1 MGQAGHVRLA
11 DFIVANIEPILGEWE
26 SFARALSPG
35 FAMSVVELRDHAES
49 ILRVAARDMVS
60 AQSGREQ
67 SQKSKGLGGGG
78 VESEHLDEASELHA
92 VGRLGSGFNLIEV
105 VSEYRALRAS
115 VLHLWRE
122 AVDHANAQDLED
134 LTRFNE
140 SIDQSLAEA
149 VRTYT
154 TRVDE
159 SREMFLATLGH
170 DLRAPLNALL
180 LSGEVLERS
189 GQLDQENTQIASR
202 MKVFGRTMITMVHDL
217 LDFTRTRLGGGIP
230 LSVAPADLATV
241 CRDVLVEFQ
250 VANPQRAFSFTADG
264 DLSGEWDAPR
274 LRQVLSNL
282 IANALEHGDDTGVI
296 ELAAGSSGP
305 DVVLKVT
312 SRGREIP
319 ESALPTLF
327 DPFVRGATMTPP
339 SGARQGVGLGL
350 FISRAIVTAHG
361 GTIAAASSE
370 SEGTVFSVH
379 LPRRAAAGGAKT
391 PN

>member
-1 MGQAGHVRLA
+1 MRLA

-35 FAMSVVELRDHAES
+35 SAMSVVELRDHAES
-49 ILRVAARDMVS
+49 ILRVTARDMVS
-60 AQSGREQ
+60 AQSLREQ
-67 SQKSKGLGGGG
+67 SDKSKGLGGGG
-78 VESEHLDEASELHA
+78 AESDRLDEASELHA
-92 VGRLGSGFNLIEV
+92 LGRLGSGFNLLEV

-115 VLHLWRE
+115 VLHHWRQ
-122 AVDHANAQDLED
+122 AVDHANAQDLAD

-149 VRTYT
+149 VRSYT

-159 SREMFLATLGH
+159 SRELFIATLGH

-180 LSGEVLERS
+180 LSGEVLERF
-189 GQLDQENTQIASR
+189 GQLDQENAQIASR
-202 MKVFGRTMITMVHDL
+202 MKVFGRTMTTMIHDL

-230 LSVAPADLATV
+230 LSVAPADLAGV
-241 CRDVLVEFQ
+241 CRDVLDEFQ
-250 VANPQRAFSFTADG
+250 AANPQRTFHFASDG
-264 DLSGEWDAPR
+264 DLRGEWDAPR
-274 LRQVLSNL
+274 LRQVLSN
-282 IANALEHGDDTGVI
+282 IIGNALEHGDDTGAI
-296 ELAAGSSGP
+296 ALAANNSGSG
-305 DVVLKVT
+305 VVLTVT
-312 SRGREIP
+312 NRGPQIP

-327 DPFVRGATMTPP
+327 DPFVRGATRARS

-379 LPRRAAAGGAKT
+379 LPRRGPAGAKT
-391 PN
+391 PD